1 MGKKSRRRRGTS
13 RPRLSAAQLVQPV
26 EPAATVTAPAV
37 VQPSQAPK
45 ASARALRDLREEYP
59 YVVADLKRI
68 AVIAVVMLALMVG
81 LALLLV

>member
-1 MGKKSRRRRGTS
+1 MGKKSRRRRGAS
-13 RPRLSAAQLVQPV
+13 SPRLSAAQLVRPGEQAAAPA
-26 EPAATVTAPAV
+26 PAAVP
-37 VQPSQAPK
+37 QAPK

-68 AVIAVVMLALMVG
+68 AIIAAIMLALMIG